1 MENNMTIWKY
11 ELTPLF
17 IELDIPQFAEV
28 LTVQIQDGV
37 PQMWVLV
44 DPSQPCVKTIF
55 RIVGTGE
62 QFESD
67 NLKYVATFQMSWM
80 VWHVFEEKR
89 EQQ

>member
-11 ELTPLF
+11 ELKPGTTKLY
-17 IELDIPQFAEV
+17 IPQFAEV

-44 DPSQPCVKTIF
+44 DPTQSCVETIF
-55 RIVGTGE
+55 RIIGTGE
-62 QFESD
+62 EFESD